1 MALGR
6 GDIID
11 VFFEFP
17 KVKNTTTHPA
27 IIISNQE
34 VYDADDGYICVIMT
48 SSNNFVDKFTFE
60 LTDEMLQNPNNK
72 KFSQARCHMVTFVHE
87 NHIYDKYP
95 KNTLKPNSVER
106 LIAHI
111 NQVSFSDDY

>member
-1 MALGR
+1 MALNR

-34 VYDADDGYICVIMT
+34 VYEADDGYICVIMT
-48 SSNNFVDKFTFE
+48 SSNYIDQFTFE
-60 LTDEMLQNPNNK
+60 LTNEMLQKSNTK
-72 KFSQARCHMVTFVHE
+72 SFSQARCHMITFVHE
-87 NHIYDKYP
+87 KHIFDRYP
-95 KNTLKPNSVER
+95 KNTLKPNAVER
-106 LIAHI
+106 LIAHL
-111 NQVSFSDDY
+111 NEVSFSDDY